1 MRQGGTCDIEPP
13 DLRILS
19 QFAAY
24 KIENTTRGFRTSVIN
39 KMRHLEINAK
49 LRILVYINETN
60 LLYEL
65 IRKLDIKE
73 FSPCHKLRFSNPYIF
88 AT

>member
-39 KMRHLEINAK
+39 KMRHLRDKRKI
-49 LRILVYINETN
+49 THPC
-60 LLYEL
+60 LY
-65 IRKLDIKE
+65 
-73 FSPCHKLRFSNPYIF
+73 
-88 AT
+88 